1 MAIIKLDI
9 LCFGAH
15 PDDVELSCSG
25 TVMRHIDLGYKVGII
40 DLTQGEL
47 GTRGSA
53 ELRLQE
59 AEKAAKILGISI
71 RENLGLADG
80 FFRKDEETLLK
91 IIAKIRQY
99 QPAIILCNSEIDRHV
114 DHGRAG
120 DLIEEACF
128 LSGLRRIETKIEG
141 EQQSAWRPTS
151 VYHYIQD
158 RMQTPDLLFDI
169 TPYMD
174 RKIESIKAFSSQ
186 FFDANSKEPETPISG
201 EFFFDFIKSRGM
213 EFGRNINVKYAEG
226 FTVRR
231 TIGANNLM
239 NLL

>member
-91 IIAKIRQY
+91 IIAMWTM
-99 QPAIILCNSEIDRHV
+99 
-114 DHGRAG
+114 
-120 DLIEEACF
+120 EEQV
-128 LSGLRRIETKIEG
+128 T
-141 EQQSAWRPTS
+141 
-151 VYHYIQD
+151 
-158 RMQTPDLLFDI
+158 
-169 TPYMD
+169 
-174 RKIESIKAFSSQ
+174 
-186 FFDANSKEPETPISG
+186 
-201 EFFFDFIKSRGM
+201 
-213 EFGRNINVKYAEG
+213 
-226 FTVRR
+226 
-231 TIGANNLM
+231 
-239 NLL
+239 

>member
-1 MAIIKLDI
+1 MKLDI

-25 TVMRHIDLGYKVGII
+25 TILRQIDLGYKVGIV

-59 AEKAAKILGISI
+59 AKKAAEILGISC
-71 RENLGLADG
+71 RDNLGLADG
-80 FFRKDEETLLK
+80 FFRKDRETLLK
-91 IIAKIRQY
+91 IITKIRQY
-99 QPAIILCNSEIDRHV
+99 QPDIILCNSETDRHI

-120 DLIEEACF
+120 DLIEDASF
-128 LSGLRRIETKIEG
+128 LSGLRRIETQLEG
-141 EQQSAWRPTS
+141 TLQEVWRPKS
-151 VYHYIQD
+151 IYHYIQD
-158 RMQTPDLLFDI
+158 RMQPADLLFDI
-169 TPYMD
+169 TPYIE

-186 FFDANSKEPETPISG
+186 FYDADSTEPETPISG
-201 EFFFDFIKSRGM
+201 EFFFDFIKSRAM

-231 TIGANNLM
+231 TIGSDNLM
-239 NLL
+239 HLL

>member
-1 MAIIKLDI
+1 MAIVKLDI

-25 TVMRHIDLGYKVGII
+25 TVMRHIDLGYKVGVI

-59 AEKAAKILGISI
+59 AEKAAKILGISCRDNI
-71 RENLGLADG
+71 GLADG
-80 FFRKDEETLLK
+80 FFRKDQETLLK

-99 QPAIILCNSEIDRHV
+99 QPTIVLCNSEIDRHV
-114 DHGRAG
+114 DHGRAA

-128 LSGLRRIETKIEG
+128 LSGLRRIETQLDG
-141 EQQSAWRPTS
+141 HQQEAWRPTS

-174 RKIESIKAFSSQ
+174 RKIESINAFSSQ
-186 FFDANSKEPETPISG
+186 FYDANSIEPETPISG
-201 EFFFDFIKSRGM
+201 EFFFDFIKSRAI

-231 TIGANNLM
+231 TIGSNNLM

>member
-1 MAIIKLDI
+1 MKLDI

-59 AEKAAKILGISI
+59 AEKAAKILGIHI

-80 FFRKDEETLLK
+80 FFRKDEATLLK

-99 QPAIILCNSEIDRHV
+99 QPEIILCNSEIDRHV

-128 LSGLRRIETKIEG
+128 LSGLRRIESQIGG
-141 EQQSAWRPTS
+141 EKQTAWRPTS

-158 RMQTPDLLFDI
+158 RMQIPDLLFDI

-186 FFDANSKEPETPISG
+186 FYDANSKEPETPISG
-201 EFFFDFIKSRGM
+201 EFFLDFIKSRGM
-213 EFGRNINVKYAEG
+213 EFGRNISVKYAEG

-231 TIGANNLM
+231 TIGTNNLM

>member
-1 MAIIKLDI
+1 MKLDI

-59 AEKAAKILGISI
+59 AEKAAQILGISV
-71 RENLGLADG
+71 RDNLGLADG

-99 QPAIILCNSEIDRHV
+99 QPKIILCNSETDRHV

-128 LSGLRRIETKIEG
+128 LSGLRRIETQMGG
-141 EQQSAWRPTS
+141 EQQVAWRPIS

-186 FFDANSKEPETPISG
+186 FYDANSKEPETPISG
-201 EFFFDFIKSRGM
+201 EFFLDFIQSRGM

-231 TIGANNLM
+231 TIGTDNLM

>member
-1 MAIIKLDI
+1 MKLDI

-25 TVMRHIDLGYKVGII
+25 TILRQIDLGYKVGIV

-59 AEKAAKILGISI
+59 AKKAAEILGISC
-71 RENLGLADG
+71 RDNLGLADG
-80 FFRKDEETLLK
+80 FFRKDRETLLK
-91 IIAKIRQY
+91 IITKIRQY
-99 QPAIILCNSEIDRHV
+99 QPDIILCNSETDRHI

-120 DLIEEACF
+120 DLIEDVSF
-128 LSGLRRIETKIEG
+128 LSGLRRIETQLEG
-141 EQQSAWRPTS
+141 TLQEVWRPKS
-151 VYHYIQD
+151 IYHYIQD
-158 RMQTPDLLFDI
+158 RMQPADLLFDI
-169 TPYMD
+169 TPYIE

-186 FFDANSKEPETPISG
+186 FYDADSTEPETPISG
-201 EFFFDFIKSRGM
+201 EFFFDFIKSRAM

-231 TIGANNLM
+231 TIGSDNLM
-239 NLL
+239 HLL

>member
-1 MAIIKLDI
+1 M
-9 LCFGAH
+9 
-15 PDDVELSCSG
+15 
-25 TVMRHIDLGYKVGII
+25 
-40 DLTQGEL
+40 
-47 GTRGSA
+47 
-53 ELRLQE
+53 
-59 AEKAAKILGISI
+59 
-71 RENLGLADG
+71 
-80 FFRKDEETLLK
+80 
-91 IIAKIRQY
+91 
-99 QPAIILCNSEIDRHV
+99 

>member
-1 MAIIKLDI
+1 MTLIKLDI

-59 AEKAAKILGISI
+59 AEKASKILGISC
-71 RENLGLADG
+71 RDNLGLADG
-80 FFRKDEETLLK
+80 FFRKDEETLRK

-99 QPAIILCNSEIDRHV
+99 QPEIVLCNSEVDRHV

-128 LSGLRRIETKIEG
+128 LSGLRKIETQLDG
-141 EQQSAWRPTS
+141 NPQAAWRPKS
-151 VYHYIQD
+151 IYHYIQD

-169 TPYMD
+169 TPYME
-174 RKIESIKAFSSQ
+174 RKVESIKAFSSQ
-186 FFDANSKEPETPISG
+186 FYDANSKEPETPISG
-201 EFFFDFIKSRGM
+201 EFFFDFIKSRAI

-231 TIGANNLM
+231 TIGTDNLM
-239 NLL
+239 NLF